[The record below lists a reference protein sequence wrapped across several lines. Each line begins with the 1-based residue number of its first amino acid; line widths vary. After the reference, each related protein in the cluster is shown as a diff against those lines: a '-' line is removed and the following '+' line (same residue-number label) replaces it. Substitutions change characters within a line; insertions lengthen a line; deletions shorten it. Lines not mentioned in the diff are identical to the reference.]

1 MYFIFIYKICWMKE
15 TFQEYVDSD
24 IDRNEA
30 LDQCSVI
37 LSFQDLYS
45 AVSGWGREYVL
56 CKCCKDKICMLAL
69 LYVKNIP
76 LD

>member
-1 MYFIFIYKICWMKE
+1 MKE

-30 LDQCSVI
+30 LDQCYSLFSGFIFCSVWSGPRI
-37 LSFQDLYS
+37 CFMLS
-45 AVSGWGREYVL
+45 
-56 CKCCKDKICMLAL
+56 CKDKICMLAL
-69 LYVKNIP
+69 LYVKNKP